1 MSELQVVIFDLKGQL
16 FGAETS
22 QVFQIIKYN
31 VPQKMPKMPSFIDG
45 ILSYRDSV
53 LPVINLASRFDL
65 GETDVTKKTKIL
77 VTRIG
82 DKYAGF
88 IVSDVTEIAKFP
100 QEDVSTTPPVMNK
113 ETEAYL
119 RKVAKKGD
127 TIISIVDLERIL
139 SKAEVRELSE

>member
-1 MSELQVVIFDLKGQL
+1 
-16 FGAETS
+16 
-22 QVFQIIKYN
+22 
-31 VPQKMPKMPSFIDG
+31 MPKMPSFIDG

-65 GETDVTKKTKIL
+65 GEIDVTKKTKIL